1 MAKYPAM
8 PLWTDSYIA
17 DTQHL
22 TNEEHGIYFRLLMFA
37 WRTPE
42 CSLPNDDKR
51 LALMVGLTPGKWAKV
66 KETIL
71 SFWTLE
77 SDKWTQKK
85 QQKVFQQVQENVE
98 QKRSAGRASAKA
110 KLLIYNKQESTDV
123 ITDVPTAR
131 VTAHPTARQRTKTK
145 TITTIK
151 RDTKV
156 SPKER
161 ELLEEFKTIWEIYPK
176 KVGTGKAEQAYIKA
190 RGKVHFDV
198 ILISISNFIEIYKNQ
213 EQRFIPLFATW
224 LNQERWR
231 DELTDT
237 QFKAMSQEDQMK
249 WILADERK
257 EIGLQ

>member
-51 LALMVGLTPGKWAKV
+51 LALMVGLTPGKWSKI
-66 KETIL
+66 KQTIL

-77 SDKWTQKK
+77 NDKWTQKK

-98 QKRSAGRASAKA
+98 QKRSAGRASVKA
-110 KLLIYNKQESTDV
+110 KLLITNKQGSTDV

-131 VTAHPTARQRTKTK
+131 VTAHPTARQRTKT
-145 TITTIK
+145 ITKEVSK
-151 RDTKV
+151 RVTKV
-156 SPKER
+156 TPKER
-161 ELLEEFKTIWEIYPK
+161 ELLEEFKTIWAIYPK
-176 KVGTGKAEQAYIKA
+176 KVGTGKAEQAYLKA
-190 RGKVHFDV
+190 RGKVGFDV

-213 EQRFIPLFATW
+213 ETRFIPFFATW

-237 QFKAMSQEDQMK
+237 QFKAMSQEDQMN

-257 EIGLQ
+257 EIGVQ